1 MKSVRFVLAALA
13 VYQAYPAYGQSLPAP
28 SDYPLR
34 PDLENDPVLNLRRE
48 AANGEV
54 FRSTIIAAVLNH
66 PSVTESEAFE
76 QQAEAVL
83 DEAEEL
89 RLPSIDA
96 SISSYSVISRAFSN
110 DPENILERSR
120 PARRTDALLS
130 ASLPLFDF
138 GASTSRIKAAKARI
152 AKTGYNIEN
161 AEAGL
166 ALNAI
171 ASWYEVFG
179 YRAVISIVEAFISD
193 QRKLRELVLA
203 RIDLGGDAES
213 EILRVDTA
221 LAQRSTELARYR
233 RLLANA
239 EARFSEITGLA
250 PPENMMRAP
259 APPHSIMGAEL
270 PDLAGEDIASV
281 RSFEEEAKAAREDVK
296 TLERQRLPALTARVD
311 AGRFGV
317 LETERDYDIRGT
329 LSLNFRL
336 FGGIEPRVRQA
347 QALAAAADA
356 RAERA
361 RTEAAR
367 DARIA
372 WADVDALNIQTDEL
386 EKSYVATRQLRD
398 VVITRFQTTRG
409 TLFDVATAEGSYL
422 QSAIA
427 YVQTIIELD
436 IARYALLFRTGRLLD
451 QLGFDSVRAEKIN
464 D

>member
-13 VYQAYPAYGQSLPAP
+13 VYQAYPAYGQSLPTP
-28 SDYPLR
+28 SEYPLQ
-34 PDLENDPVLNLRRE
+34 PDLDNDAVLNLRRDSG
-48 AANGEV
+48 NGEA
-54 FRSTIIAAVLNH
+54 FRSTIIAAMLNH
-66 PSVTESEAFE
+66 PSVSEAEAFE
-76 QQAEAVL
+76 QQAEAIL
-83 DEAEEL
+83 DEAQEL

-120 PARRTDALLS
+120 PARRTDGLLS
-130 ASLPLFDF
+130 ASVPLFDF
-138 GASTSRIKAAKARI
+138 GASTSRIRAARARI
-152 AKTGYNIEN
+152 AKAGYNIEN
-161 AEAGL
+161 AEADL

-179 YRAVISIVEAFISD
+179 YRAVISIMETFIDD
-193 QRKLRELVLA
+193 QRKLRELVMG
-203 RIDLGGDAES
+203 RINLGGDAES

-221 LAQRSTELARYR
+221 IAQRNTELARYR

-239 EARFSEITGLA
+239 EARFKEISGIS
-250 PPENMMRAP
+250 PPERMMRAP
-259 APPHSIMGAEL
+259 EPSYSIIGVEL
-270 PDLAGEDIASV
+270 SSSSGEDIAAV
-281 RSFEEEAKAAREDVK
+281 RSIEEEARAAREELK
-296 TLERQRLPALTARVD
+296 TLQRQRLPALTARVD

-317 LETERDYDIRGT
+317 FETERDYDIRGT

-336 FGGIEPRVRQA
+336 FGGIEPRIRQA

-361 RTEAAR
+361 RLEASR

-372 WADVDALNIQTDEL
+372 WADVGALNIQTDEL
-386 EKSYVATRQLRD
+386 EKSYIATRQIRD

-427 YVQTIIELD
+427 YVQTVIELD

-451 QLGFDSVRAEKIN
+451 QLDFDSYRAEKNN